1 MTRSPSVIPLVRY
14 LVSARFDYSQW
25 LCADAGPQY
34 AESLGLAWEPF
45 DSQRLAASDP
55 YTVWVLDPRL
65 QADEVR
71 RLEELAWRFPHLWLV
86 PRVVDPCWPP
96 EDQNALRNL
105 AFRLAR
111 RPRTAL
117 LLAYQPAEVTVLL
130 ADAFGPNR
138 WFVSPY
144 PYVSAR
150 ELALGGKRLHRVL
163 ISGSANPRMYPLRA
177 LARRK
182 RITAPRWR
190 LLSADLVHP
199 GYGIQAGQQQACI
212 GNRFVAHLAR
222 YRFMLLCPS
231 RASAE
236 LLKYGECAYAGC
248 APVGAAACGL
258 PSEAAACIIPFDAAD
273 TAGSIRR
280 IAATSEQEAWER
292 AFHFR
297 RVMSEARAPHGL
309 REGLFGW
316 LAQMQAGAC
325 QVIEDVTP

>member
-1 MTRSPSVIPLVRY
+1 MTLSISSMPRVSYV
-14 LVSARFDYSQW
+14 VSAQFDYGQW

-34 AESLGLAWEPF
+34 AESLGLACEPF
-45 DSQRLAASDP
+45 DPQRIEASNP
-55 YTVWVLDPRL
+55 NTFWVFDPRL

-71 RLEELAWRFPHLWLV
+71 TLESLASRCPELWLV

-96 EDQNALRNL
+96 EDQNVLRNL

-117 LLAYQPAEVTVLL
+117 LLAYQPAEVTALL

-150 ELALGGKRLHRVL
+150 ELPLGGKRLHRVL
-163 ISGSANPRMYPLRA
+163 ISGSSNPRMYPLRT

-190 LLSADLVHP
+190 LLSADLAHP
-199 GYGIQAGQQQACI
+199 GYGIQARQQQACI
-212 GNRFVAHLAR
+212 GDRFVAHLAR

-236 LLKYGECAYAGC
+236 LLKYAECAYAGC
-248 APVGAAACGL
+248 APVGAAAGGL
-258 PSEAAACIIPFDAAD
+258 PSGAAACILPFDAAD